1 MTMDDLIF
9 EMEQPNEIL
18 SGSEWTEWWAI
29 DETGLHLEYAP
40 GYEPENQQ
48 TETCVDDTT
57 SIYIDVNLEYDK
69 KLNHLQ
75 ERYEDVFGKINQCN
89 HFRSLHLR

>member
-1 MTMDDLIF
+1 MDDLIF
-9 EMEQPNEIL
+9 EMEQPNEIP

-48 TETCVDDTT
+48 TETCVDE
-57 SIYIDVNLEYDK
+57 SIMTKNKDGALAI
-69 KLNHLQ
+69 
-75 ERYEDVFGKINQCN
+75 INSIK
-89 HFRSLHLR
+89 R

>member
-1 MTMDDLIF
+1 MTMDDLLF

-18 SGSEWTEWWAI
+18 SCPEWTEWWAI

-48 TETCVDDTT
+48 TE
-57 SIYIDVNLEYDK
+57 S
-69 KLNHLQ
+69 
-75 ERYEDVFGKINQCN
+75 
-89 HFRSLHLR
+89 